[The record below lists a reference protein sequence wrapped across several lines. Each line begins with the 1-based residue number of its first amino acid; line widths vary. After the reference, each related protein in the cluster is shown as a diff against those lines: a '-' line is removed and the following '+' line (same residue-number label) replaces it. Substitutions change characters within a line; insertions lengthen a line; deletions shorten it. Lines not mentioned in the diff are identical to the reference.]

1 MVSGEIF
8 RIYCRAFLT
17 SVVSSPVTSPPSGPP
32 HLSDPLQ
39 ALWAIIP
46 FDWRFS
52 CADRGVLPAMI
63 PLILPRLPDYQDFG
77 VPTSAF
83 LIIPRLPFNHHDFDV
98 RGPRSM
104 CKRDVSRW
112 INAPRCRRKVST
124 SGKTSFPNPTLI
136 RSRIII
142 SHSMLNFC

>member
-17 SVVSSPVTSPPSGPP
+17 SVVSSPVTFPPSGPP
-32 HLSDPLQ
+32 HLSDSFQ
-39 ALWAIIP
+39 ASWAIIP
-46 FDWRFS
+46 FDWCFS
-52 CADRGVLPAMI
+52 SADRGVLPAMI

-83 LIIPRLPFNHHDFDV
+83 LILPRLPFNYHDFDV

-104 CKRDVSRW
+104 CK
-112 INAPRCRRKVST
+112 
-124 SGKTSFPNPTLI
+124 
-136 RSRIII
+136 
-142 SHSMLNFC
+142 